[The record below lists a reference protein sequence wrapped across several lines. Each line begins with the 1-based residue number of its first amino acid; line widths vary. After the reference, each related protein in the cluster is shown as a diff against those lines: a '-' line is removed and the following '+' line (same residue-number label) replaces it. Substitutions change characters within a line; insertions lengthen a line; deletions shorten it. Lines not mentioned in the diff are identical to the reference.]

1 MLNRAGFAM
10 VVAATALAFAPV
22 TAQAQ
27 NCGTIELGAAVSAT
41 GIYAAN
47 GKNTKNGYEFA
58 VKKINDAGGVKI
70 GGKCYH
76 FKIKYYDDELTPA
89 RAAQLVERLIDQD
102 KINYVLGP
110 YGSPLT
116 KAILPVIEKYKTPL
130 VQGEAA
136 SRSLFTQGYKYHFGI
151 VATSEKYLTP
161 VVDMAADIAKKAG
174 KDPSKV
180 KIAMIYQDDAFSLDV
195 RQGVVD
201 AMKKYKM
208 SATVDDRMPKDLNDI
223 TSFMTKV
230 KALKPDVLIVSG
242 HEKGAATAARQMAEL
257 QIQVPLVGMTHCELA
272 KMTQDFP
279 KASEDFVC
287 PTQWDETMK
296 AGDKM
301 FGTAANYNIAIKAA
315 YRLQDRAVSDGAGG
329 GGGLCL
335 GGCVQARQFARQG
348 KAARGAD
355 QDGSGNLL
363 RARQVCRRRQQ
374 SREGNHPAA
383 DPARQIQRRVAGQSG
398 RRQAE
403 LSARG
408 SVLSIEVEAGI
419 PSARFRAFM
428 GARPAAIRSGDAF
441 WLFAAAEGARWTI
454 S

>member
-10 VVAATALAFAPV
+10 VAAATALAFAPV

-27 NCGTIELGAAVSAT
+27 SCGEIELGAAVSAT

-76 FKIKYYDDELTPA
+76 FKIKYYDDESTPA

-102 KINYVLGP
+102 KVKYVLGP

-116 KAILPVIEKYKTPL
+116 KAILPVIEKYKMPL

-136 SRSLFTQGYKYHFGI
+136 SRSLFTQGYKYQFGI
-151 VATSEKYLTP
+151 VATSEKYMTP
-161 VVDMAADIAKKAG
+161 VVDMAAAIAKKAG

-201 AMKKYKM
+201 AMKKFNM

-223 TSFMTKV
+223 TGFLTKV

-242 HEKGAATAARQMAEL
+242 HEKGAATAARQMADM
-257 QIQVPLVGMTHCELA
+257 QIQVPLVGMTHCESA
-272 KMTQDFP
+272 KITQDFP
-279 KASEDFVC
+279 KASEGTVC

-296 AGDKM
+296 AQDPM
-301 FGTAANYNIAIKAA
+301 FGTAANYNTQIKAA
-315 YRLQDRAVSDGAGG
+315 YGYKVVPYQTAQASAAVYVWADAFKRANSLDKEKLREALTKTDMETFYGHVK
-329 GGGLCL
+329 
-335 GGCVQARQFARQG
+335 FA
-348 KAARGAD
+348 A
-355 QDGSGNLL
+355 DGSNPGKEIIL
-363 RARQVCRRRQQ
+363 
-374 SREGNHPAA
+374 
-383 DPARQIQRRVAGQSG
+383 RQIQHGKYMV
-398 RRQAE
+398 
-403 LSARG
+403 
-408 SVLSIEVEAGI
+408 VWPEAV
-419 PSARFRAFM
+419 
-428 GARPAAIRSGDAF
+428 
-441 WLFAAAEGARWTI
+441 AAAKLNYPREAQY
-454 S
+454 

>member
-1 MLNRAGFAM
+1 MLYRAGFATA
-10 VVAATALAFAPV
+10 VAATAFAFASV

-27 NCGTIELGAAVSAT
+27 SCGTIELGAAVSAT

-47 GKNTKNGYEFA
+47 GKNTKSGYEFA
-58 VKKINDAGGVKI
+58 VKKINDAGGVTI

-76 FKIKYYDDELTPA
+76 FKVKYYDDKSTPA

-102 KINYVLGP
+102 KIQYVLGP

-136 SRSLFTQGYKYHFGI
+136 SRSLFTQGYKYQFGI

-161 VVDMAADIAKKAG
+161 LVDMAAEIAKKAG

-208 SATVDDRMPKDLNDI
+208 TPTVDDRMPKDLNDI

-242 HEKGAATAARQMAEL
+242 HEKGAATAARQMAEM
-257 QIQVPLVGMTHCELA
+257 QIQVPLVGLTHCESA
-272 KMTQDFP
+272 KITLDFP
-279 KASEDFVC
+279 KSSEDFVC

-296 AGDKM
+296 AGDPL
-301 FGTAANYNIAIKAA
+301 FGTAANYNTQIKAA
-315 YRLQDRAVSDGAGG
+315 DGYKIVPYQTAQASAAVYVWADAFKRANSLDKEKLREALTKTDMETFYGHVK
-329 GGGLCL
+329 
-335 GGCVQARQFARQG
+335 FA
-348 KAARGAD
+348 A
-355 QDGSGNLL
+355 DGSNPGKEIIL
-363 RARQVCRRRQQ
+363 
-374 SREGNHPAA
+374 
-383 DPARQIQRRVAGQSG
+383 RQIQHGKYNV
-398 RRQAE
+398 
-403 LSARG
+403 
-408 SVLSIEVEAGI
+408 VW
-419 PSARFRAFM
+419 
-428 GARPAAIRSGDAF
+428 PAKV
-441 WLFAAAEGARWTI
+441 AAAKLNYPREAQY
-454 S
+454 